1 MQEPA
6 PVLLPP
12 PPPPVAATG
21 LVLPALPALPKAFAG
36 PPVDVPPA
44 PARSGCVQTAARQDQ
59 ILAQLQG
66 DMAPPQRVA
75 PECEPQPQGPS
86 STPSEADAEAARLD
100 KQNWEGLK
108 QLKAQVQSYEHH
120 VEELTA
126 RDAALLQQLAGA

>member
-75 PECEPQPQGPS
+75 PEYEPQPQGPS
-86 STPSEADAEAARLD
+86 STPSEAEAARLD